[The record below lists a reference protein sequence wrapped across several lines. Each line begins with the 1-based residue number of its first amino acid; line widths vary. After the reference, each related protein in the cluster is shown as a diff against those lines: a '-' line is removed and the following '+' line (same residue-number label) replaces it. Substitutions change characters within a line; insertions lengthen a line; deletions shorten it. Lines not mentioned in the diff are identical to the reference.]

1 MTGAEVIDLAR
12 DALWTLIKISG
23 PIMIVG
29 LTVGVT
35 IALFQALT
43 QLQEMTLTFVPKIVV
58 IMFAI
63 GVTLPYMGEVM
74 NSFMLR
80 IMDRVI
86 SSGG

>member
-1 MTGAEVIDLAR
+1 MTGAEVIDMAR
-12 DALWTLIKISG
+12 DALWTLILVSG

-29 LTVGVT
+29 LSVGVV

-43 QLQEMTLTFVPKIVV
+43 QLQEMTLTFVPKIFV
-58 IMFAI
+58 IMLAI

-86 SSGG
+86 ATGG